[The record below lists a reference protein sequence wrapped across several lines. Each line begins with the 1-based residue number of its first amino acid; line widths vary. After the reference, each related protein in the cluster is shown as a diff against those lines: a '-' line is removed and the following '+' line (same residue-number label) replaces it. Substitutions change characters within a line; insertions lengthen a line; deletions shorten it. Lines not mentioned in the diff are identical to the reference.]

1 MTTVPRPTGSG
12 EILPAGQ
19 ASPFDAIRRVDERGE
34 HWMARELMALM
45 QYSRWEDF
53 AAVTDKARVSLA
65 LVQGEAEAASQ
76 FGIIRITSGRWAGK
90 ATDYRLTRFASYLTA
105 MAGDDTK
112 EAVAEARIYFA
123 VRTREAETAPA
134 RYALPRSFAEALEL
148 AARQARE
155 IESQT
160 AELAAI
166 TPAAEAWDVLAS
178 AEGDWSVREAAHIL
192 NRDPAIEI
200 GQNRLFVLLRGLG
213 LIDRNDRPYQ
223 SHANHV
229 RLRPVTYLDGADVER
244 TAQQVRITAAGLKYL
259 HQRLGGTRQLRLLVS
274 RESAA

>member
-1 MTTVPRPTGSG
+1 MTTVPHQTGELEVYRFPETDQQIRTVLRAGDPWFIAADALTVLDLNRSSTALLDDDEKGVHSVDTPGGQQKVAVVSEAGLYSLILRSRKPEAKAFKRWITHEVLPAIRKTGSYT
-12 EILPAGQ
+12 
-19 ASPFDAIRRVDERGE
+19 AI
-34 HWMARELMALM
+34 
-45 QYSRWEDF
+45 
-53 AAVTDKARVSLA
+53 
-65 LVQGEAEAASQ
+65 
-76 FGIIRITSGRWAGK
+76 
-90 ATDYRLTRFASYLTA
+90 
-105 MAGDDTK
+105 
-112 EAVAEARIYFA
+112 
-123 VRTREAETAPA
+123 
-134 RYALPRSFAEALEL
+134 PRSFAEALEL
-148 AARQARE
+148 AAKQARE
-155 IESQT
+155 IEAQT

>member
-1 MTTVPRPTGSG
+1 MSDV
-12 EILPAGQ
+12 EIYQATA
-19 ASPFDAIRRVDERGE
+19 ASPFDTIRRVDERGE

-45 QYSRWEDF
+45 HYGRWDAF
-53 AAVTDKARVSLA
+53 AAIIEKAKVSLA
-65 LVQGEAEAASQ
+65 LVQGNEQAASN
-76 FGIIRITSGRWAGK
+76 FLHVKKNSGGPGRPSE
-90 ATDYRLTRFASYLTA
+90 DYRLTRFASYLTA

-155 IESQT
+155 IEAQT